1 MKIHYQCSNCGK
13 KFIAS
18 AMPGVPQGMYYNG
31 CRVVGNAFY
40 CEDCVKTWKE
50 SNEEDFDKQIS
61 NPKKQ
66 FTDWWNRTVENQI
79 ENKIKLKKC
88 KQLDNGDFVEC

>member
-13 KFIAS
+13 RFVAS
-18 AMPGVPQGMYYNG
+18 PIPEMPQEMYYSG

-40 CEDCVKTWKE
+40 CGDCVKTWKE
-50 SNEEDFDKQIS
+50 RNGEAFDKQIS

-66 FTDWWNRTVENQI
+66 FSDWWNRQAV
-79 ENKIKLKKC
+79 LK
-88 KQLDNGDFVEC
+88 NRA

>member
-13 KFIAS
+13 RFVAS
-18 AMPGVPQGMYYNG
+18 PIPEMPQEMYYSG

-40 CEDCVKTWKE
+40 CGDCGKAWKE
-50 SNEEDFDKQIS
+50 RNGESFDKQIS

-66 FTDWWNRTVENQI
+66 LSDWWNRQAV
-79 ENKIKLKKC
+79 LK
-88 KQLDNGDFVEC
+88 NRV